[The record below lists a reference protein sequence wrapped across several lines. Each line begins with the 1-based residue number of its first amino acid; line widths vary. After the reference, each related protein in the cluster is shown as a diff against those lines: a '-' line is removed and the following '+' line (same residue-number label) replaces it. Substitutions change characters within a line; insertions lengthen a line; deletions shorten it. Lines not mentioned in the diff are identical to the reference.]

1 MCFAINLQ
9 FPGIFV
15 TGKETFIH
23 TRNVQD
29 QTNSKEGTCLKKIFE
44 QLLPFE
50 KLVEGW
56 KQ

>member
-50 KLVEGW
+50 KLVEG
-56 KQ
+56 